1 MTVEDLTNTLK
12 LFPADMKVFL
22 STDEEGNS
30 FEPLFAAEE
39 AYTDDLDIWRTTPP
53 ADDKVLVLWP

>member
-1 MTVEDLTNTLK
+1 MTVEELSEQLK
-12 LFPADMKVFL
+12 SFPKEMNVFL

-30 FEPLFAAEE
+30 FEPLFDIEE